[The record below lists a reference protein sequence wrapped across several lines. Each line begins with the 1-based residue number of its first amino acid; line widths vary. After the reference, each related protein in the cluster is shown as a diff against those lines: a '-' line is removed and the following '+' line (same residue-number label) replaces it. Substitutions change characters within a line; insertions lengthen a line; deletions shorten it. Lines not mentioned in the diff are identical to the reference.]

1 MSRMG
6 KKPIEVGANVKVE
19 IGPELVKVSGPK
31 GNHELAIPAGISVAK
46 SEDGKQLTVSRADDA
61 RQTKMKHGLIRSLL
75 NSMVIGVDKGFEIQ
89 LELFGVGYRGQIK
102 GQTLTLNLGY
112 SNPRVMEIP
121 ANVKITMPDQTH
133 ITLTSHDK
141 QAVGQVAADIRAQRV
156 PDAYHGKGVRFVG
169 EVLSLKE
176 GKKV

>member
-6 KKPIEVGANVKVE
+6 KKPIEVGSNVKIE
-19 IGPELVKVSGPK
+19 MADGLVKVSGPK
-31 GNHELAIPAGISVAK
+31 GKHELAIPAGIKCALSD
-46 SEDGKQLTVSRADDA
+46 DGKQILVSRDGDE
-61 RQTKMKHGLIRSLL
+61 RQLKMKHGLIRSLL

-89 LELFGVGYRGQIK
+89 LELFGVGYRGQVK

-121 ANVKITMPDQTH
+121 ENVKISMPDQTH
-133 ITLTSHDK
+133 ITLMSHDK
-141 QAVGQVAADIRAQRV
+141 QAVGQVAADIRAQRK

>member
-6 KKPIEVGANVKVE
+6 KKPIEVGSNVK
-19 IGPELVKVSGPK
+19 IAIADGLVKVSGPK
-31 GNHELAIPAGISVAK
+31 GNHELAIPAGISCAL
-46 SEDGKQLTVSRADDA
+46 SEDGKQLVVSRADEA
-61 RQTKMKHGLIRSLL
+61 RQTKMNHGLVRSLL
-75 NSMVIGVDKGFEIQ
+75 NGMVIGVDKGFEIQ
-89 LELFGVGYRGQIK
+89 LELFGVGYRGQLK
-102 GQTLTLNLGY
+102 GQTLTLSLGY

-121 ANVKITMPDQTH
+121 ANVKISMPDQTH
-133 ITLTSHDK
+133 ITLQSHDK
-141 QAVGQVAADIRAQRV
+141 QAVGQVAANIRAQRA